1 MISKRIPLTRGAIKG
16 LRRARRLQSRWI
28 PVISRRTQF
37 KFVCSCK
44 PVCTQVVY
52 VACVRG
58 VGVRV
63 YEQIL
68 QLYPDVRH

>member
-1 MISKRIPLTRGAIKG
+1 MLSKRMPLTCGIIKG

-37 KFVCSCK
+37 KFVCSYK
-44 PVCTQVVY
+44 FCTQVVY

-68 QLYPDVRH
+68 